1 MKHVFLINPAAG
13 QGNSVELEGEIR
25 AQAELR
31 GLTLT
36 SDQKKGVLH
45 PEIYDVYI
53 YMTKGV
59 HDAERYV
66 KFFLRYFLDLTYG
79 ENMKPETVR
88 FYACGG
94 DGTLN
99 EVVNGAYGFDN
110 AEIACIPSGTGN
122 DYVRCYP
129 DAGDFCSVAAQMD
142 GSPVK
147 SDLIRYTTEDGR
159 SRYCINMFNIGLDCN
174 VVDLTARMK
183 KVPLVMGSF
192 AYYLSVLVMLIK
204 KKGADLRIEYDDGF
218 IYDDKLLLV
227 AIANGI
233 YCGGGVKGIP
243 DAITNDGIMDVSLVK
258 KASRRDFVRLFGKYK
273 KGTHLQDARARELFI
288 YKKAKRVTVVPRN
301 GKMKLCVDGEIM
313 EAGKTMFEIVP
324 GAVNFSVP
332 K

>member
-13 QGNSVELEGEIR
+13 QGDSVNLEEEIR

-45 PEIYDVYI
+45 PDIYDVYI
-53 YMTKGV
+53 YITKGV

-66 KFFLRYFLDLTYG
+66 RFFLRYFLDLTYG
-79 ENMKPETVR
+79 NGMKMETVR

-110 AEIACIPSGTGN
+110 AEVACIPSGTGN

-129 DAGDFCSVAAQMD
+129 DAGDFKSVSAQMD
-142 GSPVK
+142 GNAVS
-147 SDLIRYTTEDGR
+147 SDVIRYITSDGR

-174 VVDLTARMK
+174 VVDLTAKMK
-183 KVPLVMGSF
+183 KVPLVMGSL
-192 AYYLSVLVMLIK
+192 AYFLSVLVMLIK
-204 KKGADLRIEYDDGF
+204 KEGADLKIEYDDGF

-243 DAITNDGIMDVSLVK
+243 EAITNDGVMDVSLVK
-258 KASRRDFVRLFGKYK
+258 KTTRLDFVRLFGKYK
-273 KGTHLQDARARELFI
+273 EGTHLQDPRARELFI
-288 YKKAKRVTVVPRN
+288 YKKSKQITVTPRN

-313 EAGKTMFEIVP
+313 EAGKTFFEIVP
-324 GAVNFSVP
+324 NAIRFSVP